1 MSNLSV
7 NTITDASGGSTA
19 SINGLT
25 PQASNMQPHN
35 LIINGA
41 MTVAQRGTSQ
51 TNSSYGSVD
60 RWYIYSSGGTFTQE
74 TSSPPEGFSHYL
86 TCTSA
91 TGSFIVSQAIELPAT
106 GKAGVFYNGQ
116 TITISYY
123 AKSTVA
129 GDALYNPISFRNGAT
144 SITNIVVVENDNT
157 DTNILTTSWARY
169 SKTYT
174 IGVDAHINNTCL
186 VIQPRTNGAPSGNIS
201 ITGVQLEAGSTAS
214 SFAHENYADTL
225 QKCLR
230 YYNRIGGNG
239 GQDYFIGGSNN
250 SSGFF
255 RYAFPVPMRAVPSF
269 TNSGGFTVN
278 NFATAG
284 TPSVVQLDV
293 ASTKGMVFLCTGGVT
308 YTSGNSILLYENST
322 NSGNYKIDAEL

>member
-7 NTITDASGGSTA
+7 NTITDVSGGSTA

-225 QKCLR
+225 RKCQR
-230 YYNRIGGNG
+230 YFYSLSGADVVGSRVDGLANG
-239 GQDYFIGGSNN
+239 IWEHTFYGC
-250 SSGFF
+250 
-255 RYAFPVPMRAVPSF
+255 PVTMRANPSF
-269 TNSGGFTVN
+269 TKVNGSVTGISTSSAIARSFGLTVYLQ
-278 NFATAG
+278 ATFN
-284 TPSVVQLDV
+284 
-293 ASTKGMVFLCTGGVT
+293 ASTKYFFLNS
-308 YTSGNSILLYENST
+308 YTM
-322 NSGNYKIDAEL
+322 DAEL